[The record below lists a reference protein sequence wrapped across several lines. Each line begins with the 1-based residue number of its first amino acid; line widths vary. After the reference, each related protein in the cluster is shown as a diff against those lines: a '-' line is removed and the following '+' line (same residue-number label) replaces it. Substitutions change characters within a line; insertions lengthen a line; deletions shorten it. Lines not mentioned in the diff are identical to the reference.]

1 MSDQAAV
8 ADIPGLA
15 HALVAG
21 NLAALLTVFI
31 AVAGHALLDR
41 HALAAADD
49 VLARNFFANLAAD
62 PVADGAGR
70 VAVVFAAVVAA
81 AVATIVTAAVA
92 AGVAARVAAIV
103 VVVTTAAV
111 EATLHAAQEGGF
123 FAAFPVAT
131 VNNAALGCANFLAG
145 DAVLHAGPLFGVGHA
160 HPHAA
165 DFVMAL
171 GNQPAAGLATGA
183 SFRNQLNLADRTAD
197 VATFLPVAGLLDH
210 VCFRDPLV
218 AGDGAVLL
226 VAASVA
232 AVGLGGRDL
241 LLVVLL
247 QIVSPDGKCQH
258 GCHSPSQHRHTNSLP
273 DHAFS
278 LFCVH

>member
-1 MSDQAAV
+1 MGDHAAV
-8 ADIPGLA
+8 GHIPGLA

-41 HALAAADD
+41 HALAAADH
-49 VLARNFFANLAAD
+49 VLASNFFADLAAH
-62 PVADGAGR
+62 PVANSAGR
-70 VAVVFAAVVAA
+70 AAVVLAAVVAA
-81 AVATIVTAAVA
+81 AVATAVA
-92 AGVAARVAAIV
+92 AGVAAGVAAV
-103 VVVTTAAV
+103 AVVVTTAAV
-111 EATLHAAQEGGF
+111 EATLHAAEEGGF
-123 FAAFPVAT
+123 FAALPVAA
-131 VNNAALGCANFLAG
+131 VNHAALGRANFLAG
-145 DAVLHAGPLFGVGHA
+145 DAVLDAGPLFGVGHA

-165 DFVMAL
+165 DFVVAL

-183 SFRNQLNLADRTAD
+183 SFRDQLGLADRTAD
-197 VATFLPVAGLLDH
+197 VATFVPVAGLLDH

-226 VAASVA
+226 IAAAA

-258 GCHSPSQHRHTNSLP
+258 GCHCPSQHRHTKFLP